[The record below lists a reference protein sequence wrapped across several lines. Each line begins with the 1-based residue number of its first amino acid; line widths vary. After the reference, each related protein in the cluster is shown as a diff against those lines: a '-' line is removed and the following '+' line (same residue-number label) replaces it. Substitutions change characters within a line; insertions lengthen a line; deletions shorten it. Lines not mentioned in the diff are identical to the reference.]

1 MRRDSTTQLLDAA
14 SAGDATAFR
23 TLVTRCR
30 NWLERWASGRLP
42 AFARD
47 GVDTRDVVQGAL
59 VFGFPRALRL
69 EPRDS
74 AALRSYL
81 VTVVR
86 NRIADLVR
94 TARRHPLNVNVCLAA
109 QVRSPAPSPLAAL
122 LASEEAE
129 RIRTAVDNLGATDQ
143 TALIARY
150 DQDFSYEQ
158 IGFLLGRSPEAARKV
173 VVRAT
178 RRFAEE
184 LARAGGQ
191 R

>member
-1 MRRDSTTQLLDAA
+1 MRHDSTTQLLDAI
-14 SAGDATAFR
+14 SAGDTTAFR
-23 TLVTRCR
+23 TLFTRYR

-42 AFARD
+42 PFARD
-47 GVDTRDVVQGAL
+47 GVDTRDIVQGAL

-69 EPRDS
+69 ERRDS

-109 QVRSPAPSPLAAL
+109 QVLSPAPSPLATL

-129 RIRTAVDNLGATDQ
+129 RIRTAVDSLGATDQ
-143 TALIARY
+143 MALIARY

-158 IGFLLGRSPEAARKV
+158 IGFLLGRTPEAARKV

-178 RRFAEE
+178 SRFAEE